1 MNNTATIEELKVKFP
16 KSLGITSAVSNS
28 GEYTPDKRNPLDHF
42 INYSGVLTK
51 LIQEA
56 GTVTANYASDLFIS
70 WEGLLK
76 EAEKRMDSQND
87 FEITTFFGFRENGV
101 DGPEYI
107 SIKLSSPEIYGSP
120 YISIFR
126 LNMSANFSIDDK
138 GEKRYDVS
146 LALTQ
151 VYRREIYAPI
161 YTGTNKNGSE
171 ITGYLLYDASGAYLL
186 PRESFARRTKK
197 DSYSGAELSEM
208 KLYSVD
214 PGTIRRA

>member
-1 MNNTATIEELKVKFP
+1 MNNTTIERLNTTFP
-16 KSLGITSAVSNS
+16 KSLGVTSAVTNS
-28 GEYTPDKRNPLDHF
+28 GEYQTDKRNSLDHF
-42 INYSGVLTK
+42 INYSGILTR

-56 GTVTANYASDLFIS
+56 GTITANYASDLFVS
-70 WEGLLK
+70 WEGFIK
-76 EAEKRMDSQND
+76 KAEEKMNSQND

-107 SIKLSSPEIYGSP
+107 SLKLSSPEIYGSP

-126 LNMSANFSIDDK
+126 LNMLATFIVDDR

-151 VYRREIYAPI
+151 VYRRELYAPI
-161 YTGTNKNGSE
+161 YTGTNKNGSV
-171 ITGYLLYDASGAYLL
+171 ITGYLLIDASGAYLL
-186 PRESFARRTKK
+186 PRDSFIKRIKK

>member
-1 MNNTATIEELKVKFP
+1 MNNTTIERLNTIFP
-16 KSLGITSAVSNS
+16 KSLGITSGVTNS
-28 GEYTPDKRNPLDHF
+28 GEYQTGKKNPLDHF

-70 WEGLLK
+70 WECFLK
-76 EAEKRMDSQND
+76 EAEKKMESQND

-107 SIKLSSPEIYGSP
+107 SLKLSSPEIYGSP

-126 LNMSANFSIDDK
+126 LNMLANFSVDDR
-138 GEKRYDVS
+138 RYDVS

-161 YTGTNKNGSE
+161 YTGTNKNGSV

>member
-1 MNNTATIEELKVKFP
+1 ML
-16 KSLGITSAVSNS
+16 
-28 GEYTPDKRNPLDHF
+28 
-42 INYSGVLTK
+42 
-51 LIQEA
+51 
-56 GTVTANYASDLFIS
+56 
-70 WEGLLK
+70 
-76 EAEKRMDSQND
+76 
-87 FEITTFFGFRENGV
+87 
-101 DGPEYI
+101 
-107 SIKLSSPEIYGSP
+107 
-120 YISIFR
+120 
-126 LNMSANFSIDDK
+126 ANFSVDDR
-138 GEKRYDVS
+138 RYDVS

-161 YTGTNKNGSE
+161 YTGTNKNGSV

>member
-1 MNNTATIEELKVKFP
+1 MNNTTIKRLNTTFP
-16 KSLGITSAVSNS
+16 KSLGITSAVRNS
-28 GEYTPDKRNPLDHF
+28 GEYQTDKRNPLDHF
-42 INYSGVLTK
+42 INYSSILTR

-70 WEGLLK
+70 WEGFLK
-76 EAEKRMDSQND
+76 EAEERMDSQND

-120 YISIFR
+120 YISIYR
-126 LNMSANFSIDDK
+126 LNMSANFSIDDR

-151 VYRREIYAPI
+151 VYREEIYAPI
-161 YTGTNKNGSE
+161 YTGTNKNGSV
-171 ITGYLLYDASGAYLL
+171 IKGYLLYDPAGAYLL
-186 PRESFARRTKK
+186 PHESFIRRTKK

-208 KLYSVD
+208 KLYSVN

>member
-1 MNNTATIEELKVKFP
+1 MF
-16 KSLGITSAVSNS
+16 
-28 GEYTPDKRNPLDHF
+28 
-42 INYSGVLTK
+42 
-51 LIQEA
+51 
-56 GTVTANYASDLFIS
+56 
-70 WEGLLK
+70 
-76 EAEKRMDSQND
+76 SQND

-107 SIKLSSPEIYGSP
+107 TLKLSSPEVYGSP

-126 LNMSANFSIDDK
+126 LNMLANFSVDDR
-138 GEKRYDVS
+138 GEKRYDIS

-151 VYRREIYAPI
+151 VYRREIYAPV
-161 YTGTNKNGSE
+161 YTGTNKNGSM
-171 ITGYLLYDASGAYLL
+171 IKGYFLYDPAGAYLL
-186 PRESFARRTKK
+186 PHECFVGRTKK

>member
-1 MNNTATIEELKVKFP
+1 MNNTTIERLNTTFP
-16 KSLGITSAVSNS
+16 KSLGITSAVANS
-28 GEYTPDKRNPLDHF
+28 GEYQTDKRNPLDHF

-70 WEGLLK
+70 WECFLK
-76 EAEKRMDSQND
+76 EAEEKMVSQND

-107 SIKLSSPEIYGSP
+107 TLKLSSPEVYGSP

-126 LNMSANFSIDDK
+126 LNMLANFSVDDR
-138 GEKRYDVS
+138 GEKRYDIS

-151 VYRREIYAPI
+151 VYRREIYAPV
-161 YTGTNKNGSE
+161 YTGTNKNGSM
-171 ITGYLLYDASGAYLL
+171 IKGYLLYDPAGAYLL
-186 PRESFARRTKK
+186 PHECFVGRTKK

>member
-1 MNNTATIEELKVKFP
+1 MNNTTIERLNTTFP
-16 KSLGITSAVSNS
+16 KSLGITSAVANS
-28 GEYTPDKRNPLDHF
+28 GEYQTDKRNPLDHF
-42 INYSGVLTK
+42 INYSGILTK

-70 WEGLLK
+70 WECFLK
-76 EAEKRMDSQND
+76 EAEEKMVSQND

-107 SIKLSSPEIYGSP
+107 TLKLSSPEVYGSP

-126 LNMSANFSIDDK
+126 LNMLANFSVDDR
-138 GEKRYDVS
+138 GEKRYDIS

-151 VYRREIYAPI
+151 VYRREIYAPV
-161 YTGTNKNGSE
+161 YTGTNKNGSM
-171 ITGYLLYDASGAYLL
+171 IKGYLLYDPAGAYLL
-186 PRESFARRTKK
+186 PHECFVGRTKK

>member
-1 MNNTATIEELKVKFP
+1 MNNTTIERLNTTFP
-16 KSLGITSAVSNS
+16 KSLGITSAVANS
-28 GEYTPDKRNPLDHF
+28 GEYQTDKRNPLDHF

-70 WEGLLK
+70 WECFLK
-76 EAEKRMDSQND
+76 EAEEKMVSQND

-107 SIKLSSPEIYGSP
+107 SLKLSSPEIYGSP

-126 LNMSANFSIDDK
+126 LNMLANFSVDDR
-138 GEKRYDVS
+138 GEKRYDIS

-151 VYRREIYAPI
+151 VYRREIYAPV
-161 YTGTNKNGSE
+161 YTGTNKNGSM
-171 ITGYLLYDASGAYLL
+171 IKGYLLYDPAGAYLL
-186 PRESFARRTKK
+186 PHECFVGRTKK